1 MVKNSLILFAFVLLT
16 VTSCKDINDTEADE
30 QALIKMNEQWDKNVM
45 TDNQKNADYY
55 TDDAI
60 SVENGEIYKGKEAI
74 DDLFKSYNEDYTALS
89 SKSKV
94 ENIRISGNLATVRGS
109 YSGSFI
115 SKESG
120 DTLHIKGAWVDLCE
134 RQVEGVWKIVYSIG
148 TELKD

>member
-1 MVKNSLILFAFVLLT
+1 MILFAFVLLT
-16 VTSCKDINDTEADE
+16 VTSCKDINDIEADE

-60 SVENGEIYKGKEAI
+60 SVDNGKIYKGKEAI
-74 DDLFKSYNEDYTALS
+74 ANLFKSYDEDYTILS
-89 SKSKV
+89 GKNRI
-94 ENIRISGNLATVRGS
+94 ENISISGNLATVRGS
-109 YSGSFI
+109 YSGSLI
-115 SKESG
+115 SLESG
-120 DTLHIKGAWVDLCE
+120 DTLQIKGAWVDLCE